1 MTRTRN
7 AWILAV
13 AALLPVA
20 ACTVDRNDEEELPEA
35 ENSRMPDYEVTL
47 PDVDVDLDSATI
59 PVPDID
65 IEQPG
70 EIERTDR

>member
-1 MTRTRN
+1 MVRTTIT
-7 AWILAV
+7 WVLSAV
-13 AALLPVA
+13 VLLPIA
-20 ACTVDRNDEEELPEA
+20 ACADRNDEDELPEA
-35 ENSRMPDYEVTL
+35 EDSRMPDYEVTL